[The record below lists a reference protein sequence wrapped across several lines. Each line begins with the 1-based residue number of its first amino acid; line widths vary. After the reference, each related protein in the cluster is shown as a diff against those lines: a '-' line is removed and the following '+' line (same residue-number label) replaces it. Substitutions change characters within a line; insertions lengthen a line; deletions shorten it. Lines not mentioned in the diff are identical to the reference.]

1 MLKDANSKYLSSL
14 QKQAEAAKKQIVVS
28 ALILNKDKIFV
39 QKRSSDRKL
48 FPNCWDV
55 VGGHLEKG
63 ENIISTLSRE
73 IKEETSWQLEKILGH
88 FYTFDWQAQAQE
100 KREFA
105 FLLIVSGDLK
115 KPILEKDKHSEFLW
129 LASNQLEILK
139 DKPDDLYIY
148 ELVKKAFSY
157 L

>member
-1 MLKDANSKYLSSL
+1 MLKDVHSDYLASL
-14 QKQAEAAKKQIVVS
+14 QKQAEIAKKQIVVS
-28 ALILNKDKIFV
+28 ALIVNNNKIFV
-39 QKRSSDRKL
+39 QKRSISRKL

-73 IKEETSWQLEKILGH
+73 IKEETSWQLEKIFGH
-88 FYTFDWQAQAQE
+88 FYTLDWQAQSQE

-105 FLLIVSGDLK
+105 FLVIVSGNLTN
-115 KPILEKDKHSEFLW
+115 PILEKDKHSGFLW